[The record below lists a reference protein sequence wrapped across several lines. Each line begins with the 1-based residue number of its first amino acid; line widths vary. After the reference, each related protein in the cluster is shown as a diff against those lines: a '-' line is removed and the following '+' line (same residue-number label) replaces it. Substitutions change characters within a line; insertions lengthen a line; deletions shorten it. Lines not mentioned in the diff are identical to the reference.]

1 MIFEYPK
8 APVHLVDGTAAHK
21 AGEWPGLK
29 SSKFMPTRRNIAPK
43 NNIIFYSGKKI
54 KIIVK

>member
-8 APVHLVDGTAAHK
+8 APVHLVEGVAAHK

-29 SSKFMPTRRNIAPK
+29 SSKFMPTRKNIAAK
-43 NNIIFYSGKKI
+43 NNIIFYSGKK
-54 KIIVK
+54 